1 MHTIS
6 RMLFKSKDSCPG
18 INPFWWFFLLLFVMS
33 CVNSFADDH
42 KAQLNERVIGDYQLQ
57 GVMETA
63 SGLRLGPDGTYEF
76 FLSYGSVDEADK
88 GKWHVEGPSVVLKST
103 MSDVDPQYVFLRSG
117 KEDFP
122 GVRVSFEGE
131 GANAVA
137 FYTQVVIHS
146 NGRRFMAN
154 EGYENYKQSGSAIAP
169 ITKIS
174 LSLIGALRQY
184 QVFDFRPADPSHNHF
199 VFRLNVGNYG
209 YVRFDGARLRVGDGE
224 LYMKLPSMRQEF
236 KYVRGKGKQ

>member
-1 MHTIS
+1 M
-6 RMLFKSKDSCPG
+6 RFRL
-18 INPFWWFFLLLFVMS
+18 NPCLWLLLCLFVMTDS
-33 CVNSFADDH
+33 GSFAADS
-42 KAQLNERVIGDYQLQ
+42 AAPLNERVIGDYQLQ

-88 GKWHVEGPSVVLKST
+88 GKWHVEGSSVVLKST

-117 KEDFP
+117 KEGFP

-154 EGYENYKQSGSAIAP
+154 EGYENYKQSGSAVAP

-174 LSLIGALRQY
+174 LSLMGAIRQY

-209 YVRFDGARLRVGDGE
+209 YVRFDGVRMRIGDGE
-224 LYMKLPSMRQEF
+224 LYLKLPSMRQEF
-236 KYVRGKGKQ
+236 RYVRVKGKQ